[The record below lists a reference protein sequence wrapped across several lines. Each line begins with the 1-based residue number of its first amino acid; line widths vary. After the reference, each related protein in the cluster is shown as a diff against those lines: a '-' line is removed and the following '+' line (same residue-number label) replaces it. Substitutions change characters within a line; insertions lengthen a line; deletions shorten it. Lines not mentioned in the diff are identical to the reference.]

1 MKRCILL
8 DIRGYCL
15 YKLKTHDLVNIK
27 RRFLRELEV
36 WPWNHQENQ
45 TLNTIE
51 EGKKEERND
60 LVTPP
65 SQRPVP
71 DSSPSTSSI
80 SSPPPKKVS
89 SLWKICES
97 WIVTYITG
105 APFKYDDRMDETWTK
120 AMIEEIRLVEKS
132 KHGSLLKSKRKGA
145 YWTEIAIQD
154 NIQQRC
160 RIQNTRRNSWWK
172 DTHSNPE
179 LILIQNWLYPTYQIN
194 WTLLRYKSGSPKFL
208 KVEGAVN
215 FFVLKLSFIA
225 DIWVVST
232 NTQEGAHMKP
242 VHEFFTTSVSNEVS

>member
-65 SQRPVP
+65 SQSPVP
-71 DSSPSTSSI
+71 DSSSSTSSI

-97 WIVTYITG
+97 WIVAYITG

-120 AMIEEIRLVEKS
+120 AMIEEIRLVKKANMGACWSQKEK
-132 KHGSLLKSKRKGA
+132 
-145 YWTEIAIQD
+145 EII
-154 NIQQRC
+154 
-160 RIQNTRRNSWWK
+160 
-172 DTHSNPE
+172 E
-179 LILIQNWLYPTYQIN
+179 
-194 WTLLRYKSGSPKFL
+194 
-208 KVEGAVN
+208 
-215 FFVLKLSFIA
+215 LKLLYKIIYNKDAESKI
-225 DIWVVST
+225 
-232 NTQEGAHMKP
+232 QGATHGERIP
-242 VHEFFTTSVSNEVS
+242 TVTRNWF